1 MNVGGDCEMKIL
13 EVESL
18 HMELQSMLEKL
29 ELQKEAVEKIHN
41 DVMGIVGLEDS
52 LKGQG
57 GQAIR
62 AFYQDCHI
70 PFLTYYQSVLDEF
83 KNTLNGMKSALQSVE
98 PSSSGYINESFLQND
113 LPRALDNARRMTTDL
128 ANETN
133 QILYSVSD
141 IVSLP
146 NLREDGFVD
155 QVRMAEKD
163 IDQTLEKL
171 HVFDQEQT
179 RKLDAVSESSQV
191 ASGYIEQI
199 NSMFTAKKIS
209 ISGYESGS
217 LLEKLA
223 NEAVG
228 AGVNA
233 PGSAS
238 GTALNGNSI
247 SERALNLL
255 LSHESNMNA
264 DGPGTE
270 GESKSLFHAIKDGGF
285 DSFAPLAVLVAAHK
299 SNLLR
304 IEYTKKKNHYT
315 FKYNR
320 KVLHFLKGKI
330 GPEWTRKL
338 IQKFNRTS
346 KSYRN
351 IEKTLKA
358 QKASVL
364 KGKEFKDPRTASQKV
379 KGGVWKLATQ
389 NRSLHENV
397 KNKIVKHS
405 SREMVIP
412 KEAFKKVAAKAS
424 GVGAAIV
431 GTYSA
436 VTSISDRWS
445 EGDGLQGKEK
455 YNVRGRVVA
464 EEVNKVAGNVTGA
477 AVGAYAGAAIGG
489 LLSGPFAPFGAAAGA
504 VIGSAI
510 GATVGE
516 WASKYTNKWASDAGA
531 AVGEKIH
538 DVKEKA
544 KDALDGAKNALSD
557 AKDSLFGWMG

>member
-1 MNVGGDCEMKIL
+1 MKVL

-41 DVMGIVGLEDS
+41 DVMGIVSLEDS

-62 AFYQDCHI
+62 AFYQDCHV
-70 PFLTYYQSVLDEF
+70 PFLTYYQTMLDEF
-83 KNTLNGMKSALQSVE
+83 KNTLNGIKSALQSVE

-113 LPRALDNARRMTTDL
+113 LPRALDSARRMTTDL

-133 QILYSVSD
+133 QAIYSVSD

-146 NLREDGFVD
+146 AMKEDGFVD
-155 QVRMAEKD
+155 QVRVAERD

-199 NSMFTAKKIS
+199 NSMFSAKKIS

-217 LLEKLA
+217 LFEKLA
-223 NEAVG
+223 SETVESG
-228 AGVNA
+228 MSA
-233 PGSAS
+233 PGSSSA
-238 GTALNGNSI
+238 AVLNGNSI
-247 SERALNLL
+247 SERALSLL
-255 LSHESNMNA
+255 LSHESSMNL
-264 DGPGTE
+264 DGPNSE
-270 GESKSLFHAIKDGGF
+270 GQGDSKGIFHAIKDGAF

-299 SNLLR
+299 SKLLR

-320 KVLHFLKGKI
+320 KVLKFLKGRI
-330 GPEWTRKL
+330 GPKWSRML
-338 IQKFNRTS
+338 IQKINRTS
-346 KSYRN
+346 KNYRN

-364 KGKEFKDPRTASQKV
+364 KGKEFKDMRSTGQKV
-379 KGGVWKLATQ
+379 KSGVWKLATK
-389 NRSLHENV
+389 NRPLHENV
-397 KNKIVKHS
+397 KKRLVKHS
-405 SREMVIP
+405 SHGMVIP
-412 KEAFKKVAAKAS
+412 KEAFKKVAARAS
-424 GVGAAIV
+424 GTATAFVS
-431 GTYSA
+431 TYTA
-436 VTSISDRWS
+436 VTTAWDRRS
-445 EGDGLQGKEK
+445 EADGLEGKEK
-455 YNVRGRVVA
+455 HNVLGRVVA
-464 EEVNKVAGNVTGA
+464 EETNR
-477 AVGAYAGAAIGG
+477 AVGTVSGATAGAYVGAAIGG
-489 LLSGPFAPFGAAAGA
+489 VLSGPFAPFGAAAGA
-504 VIGSAI
+504 VIGSAV

-531 AVGEKIH
+531 AIGEKFY
-538 DVKEKA
+538 DVKKKA
-544 KDALDGAKNALSD
+544 KGAIEGAKNTLSN
-557 AKDSLFGWMG
+557 AKDSLFGWVG

>member
-41 DVMGIVGLEDS
+41 DVMGIVGLEDA

-70 PFLTYYQSVLDEF
+70 PFLTYYLSVLDEF

-133 QILYSVSD
+133 QVLYSVSD

-155 QVRMAEKD
+155 QVRVAEKD
-163 IDQTLEKL
+163 VDQTLEKL

-255 LSHESNMNA
+255 LSHESNMSA

-270 GESKSLFHAIKDGGF
+270 GESKSLFHAIKDGAF

-364 KGKEFKDPRTASQKV
+364 KRKEFKDPRTASQKV

>member
-1 MNVGGDCEMKIL
+1 MKIL
-13 EVESL
+13 EVDSL
-18 HMELQSMLEKL
+18 HTELQSMLEKL

-41 DVMGIVGLEDS
+41 DVMGIVGLEDA

-70 PFLTYYQSVLDEF
+70 PFLTYYQSMLDEF

-209 ISGYESGS
+209 IGGYESGS

-228 AGVNA
+228 SGVNA

-238 GTALNGNSI
+238 GTTLNGNSI

-255 LSHESNMNA
+255 LSHESNMNS
-264 DGPGTE
+264 DGPDTGDKDE
-270 GESKSLFHAIKDGGF
+270 RKSLFQAIKDGAF
-285 DSFAPLAVLVAAHK
+285 DSFAPLAVMVAAHK

-320 KVLHFLKGKI
+320 KVSQFLKGRI
-330 GPEWTRKL
+330 GPKWSRLL
-338 IQKFNRTS
+338 IQKINRTS
-346 KSYRN
+346 KQYRN
-351 IEKTLKA
+351 MQKELKA
-358 QKASVL
+358 QKAKL
-364 KGKEFKDPRTASQKV
+364 GKEFKDPRSFMKRAQAF
-379 KGGVWKLATQ
+379 GWKRATGHM
-389 NRSLHENV
+389 SLHEVV
-397 KNKIVKHS
+397 KEKIVKHS
-405 SREMVIP
+405 SKNMVIP
-412 KEAFKKVAAKAS
+412 KEAFKKVAARAS
-424 GVGAAIV
+424 GTATAFVSTYTAI
-431 GTYSA
+431 TTA
-436 VTSISDRWS
+436 WERRS
-445 EGDGLQGKEK
+445 EADGLEGKEK
-455 YNVRGRVVA
+455 HNVLGRVVA
-464 EEVNKVAGNVTGA
+464 EETNRAVATVGGA
-477 AVGAYAGAAIGG
+477 TAGAYVGAAIGG
-489 LLSGPFAPFGAAAGA
+489 VLSGPFAPFGAAAGA

-531 AVGEKIH
+531 AIGEKIY
-538 DVKEKA
+538 DVKKKAKSAIEGA
-544 KDALDGAKNALSD
+544 KDALSN
-557 AKDSLFGWMG
+557 AKDSLFGWVG

>member
-1 MNVGGDCEMKIL
+1 MKIL

-41 DVMGIVGLEDS
+41 DVMGIVGLEDA

-70 PFLTYYQSVLDEF
+70 PFLTYYLSMLDEF

-98 PSSSGYINESFLQND
+98 ASSSGYINESFLQND

-133 QILYSVSD
+133 QVLYSVSD

-155 QVRMAEKD
+155 QVRVAEKD
-163 IDQTLEKL
+163 VDQTLEKL

-255 LSHESNMNA
+255 LSHESNMSA

-270 GESKSLFHAIKDGGF
+270 GQDDSKSLFHAIKDGAF
-285 DSFAPLAVLVAAHK
+285 DSFAPLAVMVAAHK

-320 KVLHFLKGKI
+320 KVLQFLKGRI
-330 GPEWTRKL
+330 GPKWSRML
-338 IQKFNRTS
+338 IQKINRTS
-346 KSYRN
+346 KQYRN
-351 IEKTLKA
+351 MQKNLKA
-358 QKASVL
+358 QKT
-364 KGKEFKDPRTASQKV
+364 KQGKDFKDPRSFMKKV
-379 KGGVWKLATQ
+379 QAFGWKKATGHM
-389 NRSLHENV
+389 SLHEVV
-397 KNKIVKHS
+397 KEKVVKHS
-405 SREMVIP
+405 SKNMVIP

-424 GVGAAIV
+424 AGATVLVGVFSIFTNSSKRLSEMEGLK
-431 GTYSA
+431 GREKSS
-436 VTSISDRWS
+436 VT
-445 EGDGLQGKEK
+445 
-455 YNVRGRVVA
+455 GRVIG
-464 EEVNKVAGNVTGA
+464 EEVNKVAGSVAGA
-477 AVGAYAGAAIGG
+477 TAGAYVGAAIGG
-489 LLSGPFAPFGAAAGA
+489 VLSGPFAPFGAAAGA
-504 VIGSAI
+504 VVGSAI

-516 WASKYTNKWASDAGA
+516 WASKYTNKWASAAGA
-531 AVGEKIH
+531 AVGEKWH
-538 DVKEKA
+538 DGVEKA
-544 KDALDGAKNALSD
+544 KDALDGAKNALND
-557 AKDSLFGWMG
+557 AKDSLFGWIG

>member
-1 MNVGGDCEMKIL
+1 MKIL
-13 EVESL
+13 EVNSL
-18 HMELQSMLEKL
+18 QTELQSMLEKL
-29 ELQKEAVEKIHN
+29 ELQKEAMEKVHN
-41 DVMGIVGLEDS
+41 DVMGIVGLEDA

-62 AFYQDCHI
+62 SFYQDCHI
-70 PFLTYYQSVLDEF
+70 PFLTYYQSMLDEF

-133 QILYSVSD
+133 QVLYSVSD

-146 NLREDGFVD
+146 NVREDGFVD

-191 ASGYIEQI
+191 ASAYIEQI

-209 ISGYESGS
+209 ISGYESGL

-223 NEAVG
+223 DEAVG
-228 AGVNA
+228 SGVNS

-238 GTALNGNSI
+238 GTTLNGNSI

-255 LSHESNMNA
+255 LSHESNMTA
-264 DGPGTE
+264 DGPDSE
-270 GESKSLFHAIKDGGF
+270 GQEESKSLFHAIKDGAF

-299 SNLLR
+299 SKLLR

-320 KVLHFLKGKI
+320 KVLQFLKGKI

-346 KSYRN
+346 KNYRN
-351 IEKTLKA
+351 IERTLKA

-364 KGKEFKDPRTASQKV
+364 KGKDFKDHRTTKQKV
-379 KGGVWKLATQ
+379 KGGVWKLATK
-389 NRSLHENV
+389 NRPLHENV

-405 SREMVIP
+405 TREMVIP

-436 VTSISDRWS
+436 VTSIKDRWS
-445 EGDGLQGKEK
+445 EGDGLKGKDK
-455 YNVRGRVVA
+455 YSVRGRVVA
-464 EEVNKVAGNVTGA
+464 EEVNKVAGSVTGA
-477 AVGAYAGAAIGG
+477 AAGAYVGAAIGG
-489 LLSGPFAPFGAAAGA
+489 VLSGPFAPFGAAAGA
-504 VIGSAI
+504 VIGSAV

>member
-1 MNVGGDCEMKIL
+1 MKIL

-18 HMELQSMLEKL
+18 HMDLQSMLEKL

-41 DVMGIVGLEDS
+41 DVMEIVGLEDS

-62 AFYQDCHI
+62 AFYQDCHV
-70 PFLTYYQSVLDEF
+70 PFLTYYQSMLDDF

-133 QILYSVSD
+133 QVLYSVSD

-146 NLREDGFVD
+146 NIREDGFVD

-223 NEAVG
+223 DEAIIS
-228 AGVNA
+228 GVA
-233 PGSAS
+233 GSAGSS

-255 LSHESNMNA
+255 LSHESNMDS
-264 DGPGTE
+264 DGPDSGGQ
-270 GESKSLFHAIKDGGF
+270 GESKSIFHAIKDGAF

-299 SNLLR
+299 SKLLR

-379 KGGVWKLATQ
+379 KGGVWMLATK
-389 NRSLHENV
+389 NRPLHENV

-405 SREMVIP
+405 TREMVIP

-436 VTSISDRWS
+436 VTSIGDRWS

-544 KDALDGAKNALSD
+544 KDALDGAKDALSD

>member
-1 MNVGGDCEMKIL
+1 MKIL

-18 HMELQSMLEKL
+18 HIDLQSMLEKL

-70 PFLTYYQSVLDEF
+70 PFLTYYQSMLDEF

-133 QILYSVSD
+133 QVLYSVSD

-146 NLREDGFVD
+146 NIREDGFVD

-163 IDQTLEKL
+163 VDQTLEKL

-209 ISGYESGS
+209 ISGYESGL

-228 AGVNA
+228 SGVNT

-255 LSHESNMNA
+255 LSHESNMNL
-264 DGPGTE
+264 DGPDSG
-270 GESKSLFHAIKDGGF
+270 GQDESKSIFHAIKDGAF

-364 KGKEFKDPRTASQKV
+364 KGKEFKDKKNV
-379 KGGVWKLATQ
+379 GKKLIGGLWKLATK
-389 NRSLHENV
+389 NRPLHENV
-397 KNKIVKHS
+397 KSRLVKHS
-405 SREMVIP
+405 SHGMVIP

-424 GVGAAIV
+424 GVGAIV
-431 GTYSA
+431 VGGLSLR
-436 VTSISDRWS
+436 SNLSNRRDEWQ
-445 EGDGLQGKEK
+445 GLQGKEK
-455 YNVRGRVVA
+455 LNMRGRVYG
-464 EEVNKVAGNVTGA
+464 EEVNKVVGNVAGA
-477 AVGAYAGAAIGG
+477 TAGAYVGAAIGG
-489 LLSGPFAPFGAAAGA
+489 ALSGPFAPIGAAAGA
-504 VIGSAI
+504 VIGSAV

-531 AVGEKIH
+531 AIGEKYH

-544 KDALDGAKNALSD
+544 KSALDGAKNALSD
-557 AKDSLFGWMG
+557 AKDSLFGWVG

>member
-1 MNVGGDCEMKIL
+1 MKIL

-18 HMELQSMLEKL
+18 QMELQSMLEKL
-29 ELQKEAVEKIHN
+29 ELQKEEVEKIHN
-41 DVMGIVGLEDS
+41 DVMGIVNLEDS

-70 PFLTYYQSVLDEF
+70 PFLTYYQSMLDEF

-133 QILYSVSD
+133 QVLYSVSD

-155 QVRMAEKD
+155 QVRMSEKD

-191 ASGYIEQI
+191 ATGYIEQI

-209 ISGYESGS
+209 ISGYESGT

-223 NEAVG
+223 DEAIMSG
-228 AGVNA
+228 ID
-233 PGSAS
+233 GSGGSS
-238 GTALNGNSI
+238 GTALNRNSI

-255 LSHESNMNA
+255 LSHESNLNA
-264 DGPGTE
+264 DVPDTE
-270 GESKSLFHAIKDGGF
+270 GQDESKSLFHAIKDGAF
-285 DSFAPLAVLVAAHK
+285 ESLAPLAVLVAAHK
-299 SNLLR
+299 SKLLR

-320 KVLHFLKGKI
+320 KLMHFLKGKI
-330 GPEWTRKL
+330 GPDWTKKL
-338 IQKFNRTS
+338 IQKFNKTS

-389 NRSLHENV
+389 NRPLHENV

-544 KDALDGAKNALSD
+544 KDALDGAKDALSD